1 MDRHGW
7 HLAHKIGDLIRVVDK
22 TTINTL
28 SGNAEVGDLGVVI
41 NCPKETSGILFVEVY
56 LMKSSSIRW
65 FSPSE
70 IDTISN
76 IDE

>member
-7 HLAHKIGDLIRVVDK
+7 HLAHKIGDLIRVVEK

-28 SGNAEVGDLGVVI
+28 NGNAEVGDLGVVI
-41 NCPKETSGILFVEVY
+41 NCPKESSGILFVEVY
-56 LMKSSSIRW
+56 LMKSSNIRW

-70 IDTISN
+70 IDIISN

>member
-7 HLAHKIGDLIRVVDK
+7 HLAHKDGDLIRVVEK

-28 SGNAEVGDLGVVI
+28 NGNAEVGDLGVVI
-41 NCPKETSGILFVEVY
+41 NCPKESSGILFVEVY

-70 IDTISN
+70 IDIISN

>member
-7 HLAHKIGDLIRVVDK
+7 HLEHKIGDLIRVVEK

-28 SGNAEVGDLGVVI
+28 NGNAEVGDLGVVI
-41 NCPKETSGILFVEVY
+41 NCPKESSGILFVEVY

-65 FSPSE
+65 FSPIE

>member
-7 HLAHKIGDLIRVVDK
+7 HLAHNVGDLIRVVEK

-28 SGNAEVGDLGVVI
+28 NGNAEVGDLGVVI
-41 NCPKETSGILFVEVY
+41 NCPKESSGILFVEVY